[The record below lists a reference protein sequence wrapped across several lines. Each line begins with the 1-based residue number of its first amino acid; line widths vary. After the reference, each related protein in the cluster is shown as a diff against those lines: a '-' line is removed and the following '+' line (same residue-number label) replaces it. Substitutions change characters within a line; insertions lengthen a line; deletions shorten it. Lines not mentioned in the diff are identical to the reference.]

1 MYAVGSGSRYVAFS
15 GLESRLSNHSL
26 VEIQVELCIR
36 APGPGQPPTRIYTF
50 SSMEHAY
57 QFFKLHFLGLHR
69 DAQELH
75 QRYVIEVPFSNSA
88 SFGVM
93 SLARDMIKA
102 ARQNYEVSDVTVQM
116 WQNNHAMR
124 VIEELVL
131 CKLALPSY
139 QQMRAFLLNHLD
151 WEFLESTKHSFWGC
165 GHRASD
171 LEKMTDREI
180 EQQCGPN
187 EMGKV
192 IKRVAIRLTDG
203 YEHRREGVDFDY
215 FM

>member
-1 MYAVGSGSRYVAFS
+1 MRQVFSSIFRMYAVGSGSRYVAFS
-15 GLESRLSNHSL
+15 GPESRLSNLSPA
-26 VEIQVELCIR
+26 EIQVELRIQ
-36 APGPGQPPTRIYTF
+36 APGLGQPPTRIYTF
-50 SSMEHAY
+50 GSVEHAY
-57 QFFKLHFLGLHR
+57 QFFKLQFLGLHR

-75 QRYVIEVPFSNSA
+75 QCYVVEVPFSNQA

-93 SLARDMIKA
+93 TLAKDMIKA
-102 ARQNYEVSDVTVQM
+102 ARQNYEVSDVAVQM

-131 CKLALPSY
+131 RKFALPSY
-139 QQMRAFLLNHLD
+139 QQMRAFLLNHSD

-171 LEKMTDREI
+171 LEKMTYSEI
-180 EQQCGPN
+180 EQQCGCN

-192 IKRVAIRLTDG
+192 IK
-203 YEHRREGVDFDY
+203 
-215 FM
+215 